1 MPLDKDLQS
10 IQEMRELVQKAKQA
24 QLEFRAYDQGR
35 VDRIVKAMADA
46 GFDAAERLGRM
57 AHEETGFGKPDDK
70 KKKNEFATRRVWES
84 IKDLRSVGVI
94 REDRE
99 KKIIEIAEPMG
110 VVCALI
116 PSTNPT
122 STVMFKAIISVKGRN
137 GIVASPHPRAA
148 KCTTEAM
155 NVVAQAA
162 EAAGA
167 PQGLMGCLSNP
178 TIEATNELMKH
189 KGIGEAKAITI
200 VAAMEL
206 GNRRRETEALQREQV
221 TSSKDA
227 AAAIQRHL
235 ADLPHEEFWI
245 LMLNRANKIIGKH
258 AVSQGGIAGTVVDA
272 KMVFKPA
279 VEHSA
284 SSVILCH
291 NHPSGS
297 LKPSRADED
306 LTHKIK
312 EAAKYFDIRV
322 LDHMI
327 VSDAGYFS
335 FADEGLL

>member
-1 MPLDKDLQS
+1 MNGNGIKSWAED
-10 IQEMRELVQKAKQA
+10 
-24 QLEFRAYDQGR
+24 
-35 VDRIVKAMADA
+35 DR
-46 GFDAAERLGRM
+46 
-57 AHEETGFGKPDDK
+57 P
-70 KKKNEFATRRVWES
+70 
-84 IKDLRSVGVI
+84 
-94 REDRE
+94 RE
-99 KKIIEIAEPMG
+99 K
-110 VVCALI
+110 LLL
-116 PSTNPT
+116 
-122 STVMFKAIISVKGRN
+122 KGRSALSDAELIAILISSGN
-137 GIVASPHPRAA
+137 AEESAVEVAR
-148 KCTTEAM
+148 KILKDEKVKD
-155 NVVAQAA
+155 NLV
-162 EAAGA
+162 ELGK
-167 PQGLMGCLSNP
+167 LSVSDL
-178 TIEATNELMKH
+178 IKH

-291 NHPSGS
+291 NHPSGN
-297 LKPSRADED
+297 LQPSNED
-306 LTHKIK
+306 IKLTKK
-312 EAAKYFDIRV
+312 LQDAGTN
-322 LDHMI
+322 LDVKVIDHII
-327 VSDAGYFS
+327 VTDSGYFS